1 MKDSGRNKYI
11 KASDIV
17 FAVLILAACFVLFFL
32 LNAGGPG
39 DTVQIS
45 RGGEVLAELPLDKDA
60 VYTVEGDYTNTV
72 VIRDGTVYVSESTC
86 PNHICEKTG
95 RISQPGQSII
105 CAPNGAVITVKGDS
119 AVDAVS
125 Q

>member
-17 FAVLILAACFVLFFL
+17 FAALILAACLALFFL

-60 VYTVEGDYTNTV
+60 VYTVEGDYTNT
-72 VIRDGTVYVSESTC
+72 ESTC

-105 CAPNGAVITVKGDS
+105 CAPNGAVITVKGDG